1 MILPKRKFPDNV
13 IRLKY
18 PYYIK
23 CMNSLNFA
31 IYQVRGYK
39 SKDGEKDMA
48 IYYASS
54 LRDIIHVAINHSLC
68 VPADVE
74 TIMHRI
80 DKLHEIVDKK
90 FPDVIKAEVA
100 EKWFKEGLKIG

>member
-39 SKDGEKDMA
+39 SKDGEKDIA
-48 IYYASS
+48 IYYAPS
-54 LRDIIHVAINHSLC
+54 LRDIVHVAINHSLC

-100 EKWFKEGLKIG
+100 EKWFKEGMKIG

>member
-1 MILPKRKFPDNV
+1 
-13 IRLKY
+13 
-18 PYYIK
+18 
-23 CMNSLNFA
+23 MNSLNFA

-74 TIMHRI
+74 LRTLLSPEELL